1 MQYKDF
7 LTIFAISLQIVSRD
21 IELAELVKITAVLR
35 NPSSQFSF
43 IPLSCLFCRAIED
56 ALLPFVKRE
65 IQTSF

>member
-7 LTIFAISLQIVSRD
+7 LTIFAISRLRD
-21 IELAELVKITAVLR
+21 IELAELVKIAAVLR

-56 ALLPFVKRE
+56 ALLPL
-65 IQTSF
+65 